1 MSNQDVALALQSSQC
16 YYNFIGKKI
25 ITRQR
30 WCMQEGNH
38 KTVTVRPA
46 RKADAPFLAG
56 MILMA
61 GRAHVKKGIWEVVLG
76 GTETECLAFLQTL
89 ATTNIPHLF
98 HYSCYLIAEID
109 NKPVASLGGYDPQVM
124 GYHALRQAIA
134 EVVTKQGLPPEA
146 DNAAGGRSE
155 KIMACLP
162 QEVKGA
168 WVIDSVA
175 TLPAFR
181 RHGIAGKLLE
191 AILERGRRC
200 GYLRAQINLYI
211 GNDPAQKTYEKCGF
225 TVREEKR
232 DPYFEEAIGSP
243 GMLSMVRDL

>member
-1 MSNQDVALALQSSQC
+1 MGKRNLITVA
-16 YYNFIGKKI
+16 I
-25 ITRQR
+25 
-30 WCMQEGNH
+30 
-38 KTVTVRPA
+38 RPA
-46 RKADAPFLAG
+46 RKADVPFLAR

-76 GTETECLAFLQTL
+76 NTEAECVAFLQTL
-89 ATTNIPHLF
+89 ATTTIPHLF

-109 NKPVASLGGYDPQVM
+109 NKPVASLGGYDSQVM

-134 EVVTKQGLPPEA
+134 EVITKRGLPHDA
-146 DNAAGGRSE
+146 GNAAGGRSE

-181 RHGIAGKLLE
+181 RHGVASQLID
-191 AILERGRRC
+191 AILEQGRRY

-211 GNDPAQKTYEKCGF
+211 GNVAAETTYAKRGF

-243 GMLSMVRDL
+243 GMLSMVKDL